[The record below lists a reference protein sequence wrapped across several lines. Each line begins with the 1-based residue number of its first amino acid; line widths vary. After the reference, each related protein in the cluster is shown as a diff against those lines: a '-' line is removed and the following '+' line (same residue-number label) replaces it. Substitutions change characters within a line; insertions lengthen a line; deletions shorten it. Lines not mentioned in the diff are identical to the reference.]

1 MQILSFRDDRVQVA
15 VLLVGLLFVTVNCM
29 FPSFMVQAE
38 STIIALLF
46 MLGIPHGA
54 TDFALF
60 RAQSEDKR
68 PGLRQIVVFLVWYL
82 GIIGIYSIL
91 WLLVP
96 ILALAILLLLAV
108 YHFGQSNW
116 SYVYNKSNAWAFSHY
131 AIWGAAV
138 LGAPILLHATEA
150 EPIISAMVGTTVSLP
165 GLSFTY
171 PLLAVMGVVNLGIIA
186 YLLHTRQISGKR
198 ATWEVASYLAL
209 MAVFLTNSLL
219 LGFTL
224 YFVFWHSLSAL
235 LDQAQFLYRRLKGF
249 QSKQLQRLLMLTILF
264 SAIAIGLAW
273 MFINPA
279 KLLNPSLV
287 GGLFI
292 FISLLTLPH
301 MILVD
306 RVYRLSSEPDS
317 HSNTNKTTTSL
328 AR

>member
-60 RAQSEDKR
+60 RAQSDDK
-68 PGLRQIVVFLVWYL
+68 PGLRQIVVFLIWYL

-116 SYVYNKSNAWAFSHY
+116 SYVYNKSDAWAFSHY

-138 LGAPILLHATEA
+138 LGAPILLHATQA
-150 EPIISAMVGTTVSLP
+150 EPIISAMIGTEVSLP

-171 PLLAVMGVVNLGIIA
+171 PMIAVFGVINLGIIA
-186 YLLHTRQISGKR
+186 YLFYTKRINKKR
-198 ATWEVASYLAL
+198 AAWETASYLAL

-235 LDQAQFLYRRLKGF
+235 LDQAQFLYRKLKDF
-249 QSKQLQRLLMLTILF
+249 QAKQLRRLLILTILF

-279 KLLNPSLV
+279 KLLNPRLV

-306 RVYRLSSEPDS
+306 RVYRLSSESDSDS
-317 HSNTNKTTTSL
+317 HNTTTSL

>member
-15 VLLVGLLFVTVNCM
+15 VLLVGLLFVTVNCL

-68 PGLRQIVVFLVWYL
+68 PGLRQIVVFLIWYL
-82 GIIGIYSIL
+82 GVIGVYSLL

-116 SYVYNKSNAWAFSHY
+116 SYVYNKSNVWSFSHY

-138 LGAPILLHATEA
+138 LGAPIFLHATQA
-150 EPIISAMVGTTVSLP
+150 EPIIAAMIGSSVSLP

-171 PLLAVMGVVNLGIIA
+171 VLLVVLGLINLGIIV
-186 YLLHTRQISGKR
+186 YLWRTHRISGKR
-198 ATWEVASYLAL
+198 AAWESASYLAL

-235 LDQAQFLYRRLKGF
+235 LDQAGFLYKRLKGF
-249 QSKQLQRLLMLTILF
+249 QSKQLQRLLALTILF
-264 SAIAIGLAW
+264 AGLAIGLAW
-273 MFINPA
+273 VFIDPA
-279 KLLNPSLV
+279 NLLNPQLI
-287 GGLFI
+287 GYLFI

-306 RVYRLSSEPDS
+306 RVYQMSDGIDS
-317 HSNTNKTTTSL
+317 TSKNKTTTSL